1 MNKRVGLFGGT
12 FDPVHNGHISI
23 AQSFIESS
31 LIDELWILLTPFPPH
46 KDGNKHASYE
56 YRKEMLEIAFLGKK
70 NIRILTIENKLP
82 KPSYSFNTIKY
93 LKETHPNIKFLYCMG
108 EDNIANFDSWKHHSQ
123 ILEELELLVAHRP
136 GVDHSEVKDYV
147 LARTTFA
154 DHTPIS
160 VSSSMIKEKIDQK
173 ELLAALLPKKVLN
186 FIVSKDLYKS
196 NF

>member
-1 MNKRVGLFGGT
+1 MKKRVGLFGGT

-23 AQSFIESS
+23 AKSFIESS

-46 KDGNKHASYE
+46 KDGNKHAYYE
-56 YRKEMLEIAFLGKK
+56 HRKDMLELAFFGIN
-70 NIRILTIENKLP
+70 NIQILTIENELP

-93 LKETHPNIKFLYCMG
+93 VKETYPNVKFLYCMG
-108 EDNIANFDSWKHHSQ
+108 EDNIANFYTWKHHKE
-123 ILEELELLVAHRP
+123 ILDEVELLVALRP
-136 GVDHSEVKDYV
+136 GVDHSEVKDYI

-173 ELLAALLPKKVLN
+173 ELLTSLLPKKVLD
-186 FIVSKDLYKS
+186 FIGSKDLYKS
-196 NF
+196 ND